1 MTNMTPLSGFRQ
13 LVGSVGRQDQIFLY
27 SYSILASALALLDMV
42 ALGLVALVLTP
53 LISGESVTIPIIG
66 NVPNAD
72 LPPYLVAVVG
82 LLAFKNILMLSL
94 SAMVLKRLSKIETGF
109 GKQIFTYNLNMPWAL
124 RADKPVIEIMR
135 AADYAVMRS
144 VISFLLPALGLPA
157 LVASVVAIGITLVV
171 IQPVTAVT
179 TIGYFGVVAVVLN
192 LFVSKQASRVGNVEQ
207 TARNRTS
214 TLMLEMLTASKELIL
229 RKKTAESIDF
239 VNKTHLEASRSYMH
253 YTFLVQ
259 SSRPLLEV
267 ALLVGAVLIG
277 VVNYWVGGFDAAIS
291 SIALFGIAGF
301 RIAPAIASI
310 QSDYVSMKVTMP
322 YVETVLD
329 ELAAAKSTS
338 VRSDQNTENQAVM
351 LPADASAINFRKV
364 NFAYPNNPDRL
375 VLKDLSFE
383 LPLGQRF
390 AIVGP
395 SGSGKS
401 TLVDL
406 ILGLLAPTY
415 GELDIGTKNILEALP
430 SWQRSIGYVPQH
442 VTLFDASIAQNVALT
457 WGDDYDAQA
466 VEDALNRAQLSSL
479 IEQLPEGL
487 HTRIGE
493 NGMLLSGGQRQRL
506 GIARALYTNPKVLV
520 LDEATSALDN
530 ATENEIAQMID
541 AMEGSIT
548 IISIAHRLSSISQY
562 ENICYLAEGNLIGI
576 GTFDAL
582 VSEIPEFAHQAAL
595 ANTASLEENS

>member
-1 MTNMTPLSGFRQ
+1 MTTTTPLRAFQQ
-13 LVGSVGRQDQIFLY
+13 LVGSLGRRDQSFLY
-27 SYSILASALALLDMV
+27 AYSILASVLALLDMV
-42 ALGLVALVLTP
+42 ALGLVAVVLTP
-53 LISGESVTIPIIG
+53 LISGQSVTIPIIG
-66 NVPNAD
+66 YVPNAE
-72 LPPYLVAVVG
+72 LPPYLIGVVG

-94 SAMVLKRLSKIETGF
+94 SALVLKRLSKIESGF
-109 GKQIFTYNLNMPWAL
+109 GKKIFAYNLNMPWAL
-124 RADKPVIEIMR
+124 RVDKPIIEITR

-144 VISFLLPALGLPA
+144 MISFLFPALGMPA
-157 LVASVVAIGITLVV
+157 LITSVAAIGITLVV
-171 IQPVTAVT
+171 VQPVTAVT
-179 TIGYFGVVAVVLN
+179 TIGYFGIVAVVLN
-192 LFVSKQASRVGNVEQ
+192 VFVSKQASRVGNVEQ

-214 TLMLEMLTASKELIL
+214 TLMLEMLTASKELVL
-229 RKKTAESIDF
+229 RKKTTESIDF
-239 VNKTHLEASRSYMH
+239 VNKTHFQASRSYMH

-259 SSRPLLEV
+259 SSRPLLEI

-277 VVNYWVGGFDAAIS
+277 SVNFWISGFDAAIS

-301 RIAPAIASI
+301 RLAPTIASI
-310 QSDYVSMKVTMP
+310 QSDFVSIKVTMP

-329 ELAAAKSTS
+329 ELAAAESASPDSTES
-338 VRSDQNTENQAVM
+338 TPSQTAD
-351 LPADASAINFRKV
+351 LPIDASTLVFRNV
-364 NFAYPNNPDRL
+364 SFAYPNDPTRL
-375 VLKDLSFE
+375 VLKDLCFE
-383 LPLGQRF
+383 IPLGKRF

-406 ILGLLAPTY
+406 ILGLLAPTS
-415 GELDIGTKNILEALP
+415 GHLDIGTKNILATLP

-479 IEQLPEGL
+479 IEQLPDGL

-562 ENICYLAEGNLIGI
+562 ENICYLADGNLIGI

-595 ANTASLEENS
+595 ASTASLDEVS